1 MSIFLVYAV
10 SAIWVFDH
18 IENKHTLCREED
30 CMKRF
35 EKNFENLEKKKMLPL
50 IKKELKLHQDVTECY
65 ISGKGF
71 LKKVC

>member
-1 MSIFLVYAV
+1 M

-50 IKKELKLHQDVTECY
+50 IKKRAKITPRCDRMLHFWKR
-65 ISGKGF
+65 I
-71 LKKVC
+71 LKKSLLN